1 MMKFQGFRER
11 LFMAIGIEMGRVITL
26 LGYFG
31 IYFERKEYS
40 LMWELWKELIM
51 DQNNFGILKM

>member
-1 MMKFQGFRER
+1 MMMKFQGFRER

-40 LMWELWKELIM
+40 LMWEL
-51 DQNNFGILKM
+51 